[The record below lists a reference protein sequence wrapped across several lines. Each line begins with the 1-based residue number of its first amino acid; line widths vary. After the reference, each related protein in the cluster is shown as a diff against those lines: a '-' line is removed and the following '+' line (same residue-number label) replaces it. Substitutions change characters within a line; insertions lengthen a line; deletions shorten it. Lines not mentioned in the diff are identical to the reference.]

1 MKLSIKNFAKIKE
14 ANIVID
20 GITVIAGENNTGKS
34 TVGKILFALFNSL
47 SDIGD
52 KIYDERLK
60 EIESSNRQILKNYS
74 GSINMSRSSIQSNS
88 VLTARKIYAYVKK
101 ILDSGLG
108 ISENEIR
115 GAVEKAVM
123 RNSNSEIDSEKR
135 KEQQN
140 MIEEIV
146 CNTEEILFLSED
158 IIVLEAISRYF
169 QKVFHA
175 QINSLSH
182 NQDEEA
188 VLNLE
193 IKGREDKLF
202 FANNLCKNFDGRV
215 NITHKAVYIENPFIV
230 DELSK
235 YNDLSPMNELLK
247 ELLTSESKDGVL
259 DGIIESV
266 RAKEKLSDIY
276 EALQTVV
283 DGEIILAQDD
293 EFYLKNSNFSE
304 PISVHN
310 LSTGVKAFVILKML
324 IEKGCLKEKD
334 VLILDEPEIHLHPQ
348 WQVAYAELIVLL
360 QKHFD
365 LSIIVTTHS
374 PYFMDAIN
382 LFSYKYGIDKK
393 VNYYLSSADND
404 HVEMQLVTD
413 NIDLIYK
420 EMASPI
426 QALDS
431 LRYDLNNE

>member
-47 SDIGD
+47 SDIVD

-88 VLTARKIYAYVKK
+88 VLTARKIYVYVKK

-146 CNTEEILFLSED
+146 CNTEEILFLPED

-169 QKVFHA
+169 QRVFHA

-202 FANNLCKNFDGRV
+202 FANNLCKHFDGRV